1 MYVYYNLNP
10 DQNLVGDCV
19 VRAIGLIS
27 KQDWEST
34 YLRIVIQGLLMHN
47 MPSSNVVWGA
57 YLYNNGF
64 RRYMVKDIYPNI
76 YTIKRFCADNPH
88 GAFLVCTDEHVVAV
102 IDGNYY
108 DTNDSGEEPVLY
120 YWRKEV

>member
-10 DQNLVGDCV
+10 DKNIVGDCV
-19 VRAIGLIS
+19 IRAIGLLTN
-27 KQDWEST
+27 QDWDTT

-47 MPSSNVVWGA
+47 MPSSNAVWGA

-64 RRYMVKDIYPNI
+64 RRYMVKDVYPNV
-76 YTIKRFCADNPH
+76 YTIKEFCADNPY
-88 GAFLVCTDEHVVAV
+88 GAFLICGDEHVVAV

-108 DTNDSGEEPVLY
+108 DTSDSGEEAVLY
-120 YWRKEV
+120 YWRKEE